1 MKAQLARPCQLLA
14 LTALGLAACSGQIG
28 DNVTGSSDDDNANGG
43 PGGPTT
49 TMVDPVTGKEVQC
62 RTNGSLASARISLI
76 TDDEYVNV
84 ARDVFGV
91 MFVPET
97 VTASNG
103 VYPINEAASV
113 GSLSV
118 VQMYSRAADQIAS
131 KIKPCGAAAVT
142 AACLQTYLEQKL
154 PLAWKRPVTPAE
166 MTKLIDIYKVG
177 EPDGV
182 QRGLNLVMEAA
193 LGAGAFLYRTEVGED
208 ASAPSGTITLSPY
221 ELASAVSFTLT
232 DSVPDPELWKTAV
245 DGSIARPAV
254 LGGQVDRLLAQPAT
268 RANLAKKVSY
278 YLNME
283 KIPVVKKDT
292 AAFPQ
297 FTASLQA
304 SLYDSA
310 QKFLD
315 DIVWSGKFSDLFTNN
330 SYYANR
336 EIATT
341 YDIPGVSGTQLVKV
355 TLPAQRN
362 AGFLSQPGFM
372 ATSNQHTGTDDIV
385 HRGLWI
391 YDQLACGITIGA
403 PPPSA
408 DSVFKTLTGTERV
421 RAQKRDA
428 LPQCGACHGA
438 FDPFGMVSEN
448 FDVIGRYRTIDPD
461 DMLPVVSTTEVK
473 GLGPDIDGPVSSLK
487 EIADKLVAGRRAAD
501 CAAVHLAKYSLA
513 HNPDVESSCEI
524 QKIKDNFA
532 STGKFVD
539 FFKSLVT
546 SPAFATRD
554 LGIQ

>member
-1 MKAQLARPCQLLA
+1 MKAQFGGLVL
-14 LTALGLAACSGQIG
+14 LTALGLTACSGQIG
-28 DNVTGSSDDDNANGG
+28 DDVTGSSDNDNGG

-97 VTASNG
+97 VKASDG
-103 VYPINEAASV
+103 VYPITEAASV
-113 GSLSV
+113 GTLLV
-118 VQMYSRAADQIAS
+118 AQMYSRAADQIAS
-131 KIKPCGAAAVT
+131 KIRPCGTAPVT

-154 PLAWKRPVTPAE
+154 PLAWKRPVTLAE
-166 MTKLIDIYKVG
+166 MTKLIDIYKLG
-177 EPDGV
+177 EPHGF

-193 LGAGAFLYRTEVGED
+193 LGASAFLYRTEIGEN
-208 ASAPSGTITLSPY
+208 ASATSGTITLSPY
-221 ELASAVSFTLT
+221 ELASAVSFALT

-245 DGSIARPAV
+245 DGSIVEPAV
-254 LGGQVDRLLAQPAT
+254 LDPQVDRLLTQPAAQ
-268 RANLAKKVSY
+268 ANLAKKVSY

-297 FTASLQA
+297 FTASLQT

-310 QKFLD
+310 QKFLS
-315 DIVWSGKFSDLFTNN
+315 DIIWSGKFSDLFTNN
-330 SYYANR
+330 SYYANK
-336 EIATT
+336 EIAAA
-341 YDIPGVSGTQLVKV
+341 YDIPGVTGTQLVKV

-391 YDQLACGITIGA
+391 YDQLACGSTIGA
-403 PPPSA
+403 PPASA
-408 DSVFKTLTGTERV
+408 DSVFKSLTVTERV

-428 LPQCGACHGA
+428 LAQCGACHA
-438 FDPFGMVSEN
+438 SFDPFGMVSEN

-461 DMLPVVSTTEVK
+461 DMLPVVSSTEVK
-473 GLGPDIDGPVSSLK
+473 GLGADIDGPVSSLK
-487 EIADKLVAGRRAAD
+487 QIADKLIAGRRAAD
-501 CAAVHLAKYSLA
+501 CAAVHLAKYALY
-513 HNPDVESSCEI
+513 HNPDVENSCQI

-532 STGKFVD
+532 STGKLVD
-539 FFKSLVT
+539 LFKAIVT